1 MVHGTTDIGID
12 DVTVRTILV
21 QVLHYDGS
29 VGVVPFTIS
38 RTIPLSRIF
47 LQRVSREGEQRI
59 GQRYSINDPYIQIPT
74 EQEVE
79 SRSES
84 M

>member
-1 MVHGTTDIGID
+1 MVHGTTDMGLD
-12 DVTVRTILV
+12 DATVCTIIV

-29 VGVVPFTIS
+29 VGIVPFTIC

-47 LQRVSREGEQRI
+47 LQRVSRGGEQRI
-59 GQRYSINDPYIQIPT
+59 GQRYSINDPYIQIPA

>member
-47 LQRVSREGEQRI
+47 LQRVSRGGEQRI
-59 GQRYSINDPYIQIPT
+59 GQHYSINDPYIQIPT